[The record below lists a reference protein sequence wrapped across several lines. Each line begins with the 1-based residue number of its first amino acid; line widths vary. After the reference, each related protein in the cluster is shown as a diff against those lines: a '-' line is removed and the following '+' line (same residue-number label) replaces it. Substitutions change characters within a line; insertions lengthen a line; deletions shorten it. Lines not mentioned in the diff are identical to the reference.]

1 MFADE
6 WRQGPRPTEQ
16 QVALLTWEM
25 NKARRAFQSEAKL
38 KQALR
43 EPYFNRLRQLERAL
57 ADIED
62 HIAWITGFWRKEP
75 GLRIDPDG
83 GEETG
88 EDVLKRLLDAAR
100 QTRGLIEVER
110 RAPGEHE
117 ATWQAGAHSF
127 GKLIHDVC
135 RAAGGGHLSAT
146 SSEGPFT
153 RLIAR
158 VLTEVDGKVYTTGQV
173 AQAFKRRPPPW
184 YKAIRRGVPD
194 T

>member
-1 MFADE
+1 
-6 WRQGPRPTEQ
+6 
-16 QVALLTWEM
+16 M
-25 NKARRAFQSEAKL
+25 NKARRAFQPEAKL
-38 KQALR
+38 KHALR

-57 ADIED
+57 ADIRD
-62 HIAWITGFWRKEP
+62 HIAWITEFWRKKP

-100 QTRGLIEVER
+100 QTTDLIEVQR

-117 ATWQAGAHSF
+117 ATWQAGARSF

-135 RAAGGGHLSAT
+135 RAAAGGHLSAT